1 MIIAGFCQ
9 TGMSPA
15 CLQSEQIIFQSAV
28 LLHHVS
34 DSEGAQP
41 LTLYLILSP
50 CDKFP
55 SPCVY
60 FFDLFS
66 DILCLFSISLVVL
79 YHFVVILNLLD
90 VSSLF

>member
-1 MIIAGFCQ
+1 
-9 TGMSPA
+9 MSPA
-15 CLQSEQIIFQSAV
+15 YLQSEQIIFQSAV

-34 DSEGAQP
+34 VSEGAQP
-41 LTLYLILSP
+41 QN
-50 CDKFP
+50 
-55 SPCVY
+55 

-79 YHFVVILNLLD
+79 YRFVVILNLLD